1 MDIARLI
8 LTTDFSDCSEHAFS
22 PAAAIARRAGAE
34 IDLVNVAGALPPFA
48 FGHTGAATTL
58 DAFHRESEARLAE
71 VARRPVFDGLSVHC
85 HVLDGFGP
93 EAIDEFHDEVG
104 QDLVVTAT
112 HGHAG
117 LKRLVLGSFAE
128 RVVRLVKCPAL
139 VFRGDSEATDFAPRR
154 ILFSH
159 DFSQLSAAALPRL
172 RSLATEF
179 DARIFALHVVNAELY
194 PPSAFWVGTAVS
206 DQAPPY
212 WENAEERARDELEQ
226 IISAELSDFEAAPV
240 VATGAPGHEIVASAI
255 ESDCDL
261 ILLSTHGHTGLT
273 RTLLGSVAERVVRE
287 AKCSVMTVRPGD

>member
-179 DARIFALHVVNAELY
+179 DARIFACTSSTPSSIRRAHSGSG
-194 PPSAFWVGTAVS
+194 PPSRTRRLRTGRTPRSARETSSSRSFRRSCPTSRLRPSSPPVPPGTRS
-206 DQAPPY
+206 SRAPS
-212 WENAEERARDELEQ
+212 RAT
-226 IISAELSDFEAAPV
+226 
-240 VATGAPGHEIVASAI
+240 AT
-255 ESDCDL
+255 
-261 ILLSTHGHTGLT
+261 
-273 RTLLGSVAERVVRE
+273 
-287 AKCSVMTVRPGD
+287 